1 MKRRRGVPRMMWIEV
16 LSDDG
21 DDVFDAQ
28 SVVPLIQKAMQ
39 ENFVY
44 RKDIVKVDVRLSYVP
59 GRKRN
64 NEV

>member
-1 MKRRRGVPRMMWIEV
+1 MKRRPVVPRMMWIEV

>member
-1 MKRRRGVPRMMWIEV
+1 MKRRRVVPRMMWIEV

-28 SVVPLIQKAMQ
+28 SFVPLIQKAMQ

>member
-1 MKRRRGVPRMMWIEV
+1 MKRRRVVPRMMWIEV

-44 RKDIVKVDVRLSYVP
+44 RKDIVKGDVRLSYVP

-64 NEV
+64 EV

>member
-1 MKRRRGVPRMMWIEV
+1 MKRRRVVPRMMWIEV

-28 SVVPLIQKAMQ
+28 RVVPLNQKAKQ

>member
-1 MKRRRGVPRMMWIEV
+1 MKRRRVVPRMMWIEV

-44 RKDIVKVDVRLSYVP
+44 RKDIVSTVTRSAGQAQSGNY
-59 GRKRN
+59 RA
-64 NEV
+64 

>member
-1 MKRRRGVPRMMWIEV
+1 MKRRRVVPRMMWIEV

-44 RKDIVKVDVRLSYVP
+44 PKAIVKVDVRLASVP

-64 NEV
+64 EV

>member
-1 MKRRRGVPRMMWIEV
+1 MKRRRVVPRMMWIEV
-16 LSDDG
+16 FSADG

>member
-1 MKRRRGVPRMMWIEV
+1 MKRRRVVPRMMWIEV

-59 GRKRN
+59 GRRKRN
-64 NEV
+64 EV

>member
-1 MKRRRGVPRMMWIEV
+1 MKRRRVVPRMMWIEV

-21 DDVFDAQ
+21 DDVFHAQ